1 MIAAAII
8 AALLVLPWVIGGYGV
23 YLLSLTGVFSL
34 VATGLNLLTGLSGQ
48 ISLGHAAFF
57 AIGAYA
63 TGLLA
68 QRAGVTLPLALLAA
82 GLLSAAV
89 GALAALPA
97 LRLRNLYLAIATLGL
112 GTVVQKTLFE
122 WRSVTGGGGG
132 MTLAPPHVGGLRTRQ
147 RHRPLLRDPRAGRRS
162 ACGRRGNIVR
172 GRSGRAMRMLRES
185 EIAAGTL
192 GISVAR
198 AKVTAF
204 ALSAF
209 YAAIAGGLYAFVVGY
224 VSPEGFGL
232 ELSISFRQHD
242 RHRRPRLARRAGAG
256 RRVLRAAARAV
267 PRAEGRTGPGVRR
280 GAGAGD
286 GVPAGRAVGPAG
298 AAARAGLRWRP
309 SPSTA

>member
-1 MIAAAII
+1 MIAAAIV
-8 AALLVLPWVIGGYGV
+8 AVLLVLPWVVGGYGV

-34 VATGLNLLTGLSGQ
+34 VAIGLNLLTGLAGQ

-63 TGLLA
+63 TGLLS

-132 MTLAPPHVGGLRTRQ
+132 MTLAPPRVGGLS
-147 RHRPLLRDPRAGRRS
+147 LGNGIGLYYVILALAALGLW
-162 ACGRRGNIVR
+162 AAGNIVR

-209 YAAIAGGLYAFVVGY
+209 YAAIAGGLYAFVVGF

-232 ELSISFRQHD
+232 ELSIGFVSMIVIGGLGSPGGPVLGAAFYVLLPELLRGLKD
-242 RHRRPRLARRAGAG
+242 APGLVFGVALVLVMVFLPGGLWSLPARLR
-256 RRVLRAAARAV
+256 
-267 PRAEGRTGPGVRR
+267 
-280 GAGAGD
+280 
-286 GVPAGRAVGPAG
+286 GRA
-298 AAARAGLRWRP
+298 
-309 SPSTA
+309 